1 MGRPSKKSPAK
12 SPAEPGALVPQ
23 PHGGQIRRGAQ
34 PGTNRGGTGRPPSEL
49 RRKMRGSLEDRLHI
63 AEEIADSPTAAYSDR
78 MKALDFLAKYGLGT
92 RQEVTGEDGA
102 AIPTEIVVTRRVI
115 KADK

>member
-1 MGRPSKKSPAK
+1 MGRPSKKSPAE
-12 SPAEPGALVPQ
+12 SPAGGLIEQ
-23 PHGGQIRRGAQ
+23 PHGGAIRRGSEKGNT
-34 PGTNRGGTGRPPSEL
+34 PGTGRPPSEL
-49 RRKMRGSLEDRLHI
+49 RRKMRGSLETRLHI

>member
-1 MGRPSKKSPAK
+1 MGRPSKKPSAK
-12 SPAEPGALVPQ
+12 PSAELVPQ
-23 PHGGQIRRGAQ
+23 PHGGALLPGAGGGPQ
-34 PGTNRGGTGRPPSEL
+34 PRSGRPPSEL
-49 RRKMRGSLEDRLHI
+49 RRKMRGSLENRLHI

-115 KADK
+115 KADR

>member
-1 MGRPSKKSPAK
+1 MGRPAKKTPAK
-12 SPAEPGALVPQ
+12 TPQARMEVPS
-23 PHGGQIRRGAQ
+23 HGKGMLR
-34 PGTNRGGTGRPPSEL
+34 RGGTNEGGPGRPPSEL

-92 RQEVTGEDGA
+92 KQEITGEDGA
-102 AIPTEIVVTRRVI
+102 AIPTEIVVTRRVV
-115 KADK
+115 KAD

>member
-1 MGRPSKKSPAK
+1 MGRPSKKSTAK
-12 SPAEPGALVPQ
+12 STVGELIPQ
-23 PHGGQIRRGAQ
+23 PHGGALRNG
-34 PGTNRGGTGRPPSEL
+34 GTSRGGTGRPPSEL
-49 RRKMRGSLEDRLHI
+49 RKRMRGSLEDRLHI